1 MTEQLNNTAI
11 KVGKGVRETV
21 NQDGAV
27 LLDIE
32 QGLCFS
38 LNPVG
43 TRIWQTIKDGRS
55 VDEIAD
61 ALEQEFRVPRAQLLT
76 DISDF
81 LKQLE
86 NMRLVGDHPSLA
98 DRRGLFS
105 RLFGRRRTYCLM
117 TTARL
122 LRPVV

>member
-1 MTEQLNNTAI
+1 M
-11 KVGKGVRETV
+11 KVARGVRETV

-38 LNPVG
+38 LNPIG
-43 TRIWQTIKDGRS
+43 SRIWGMLKEGRS
-55 VDEIAD
+55 LDEITD
-61 ALEQEFRVPRAQLLT
+61 ALEQEFRVPRTQLLG

-86 NMRLVGDHPSLA
+86 KMRLIGERSSPA
-98 DRRGLFS
+98 GRRGFLS
-105 RLFGRRRTYCLM
+105 RLF
-117 TTARL
+117 ARN
-122 LRPVV
+122 RSA